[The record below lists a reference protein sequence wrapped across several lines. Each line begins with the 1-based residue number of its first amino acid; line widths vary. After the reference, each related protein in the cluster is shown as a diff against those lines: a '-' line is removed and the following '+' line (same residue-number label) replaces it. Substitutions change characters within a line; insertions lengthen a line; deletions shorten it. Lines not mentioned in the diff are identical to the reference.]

1 MPMPDLIITNGDAA
15 AEKLAAAGVAASV
28 IAWRDVLH
36 EGPLR
41 ADLSLEQLSDLRAAF
56 LAEYFGIDFA
66 EVRAEFG
73 ARDAIMRK
81 HEIYDR
87 ITIWLEHDL
96 YDQLQLL
103 QILAFFAA
111 EGRAEGLV
119 LVQADD
125 FLGNQTP
132 ETILRFNKRATQVE
146 RPALDI
152 ARRIWSEL
160 CESTPEAIVQRLH
173 SVPDSFPFLGA
184 ALGRFLAELPSP
196 GSGLSRTESTIVENV
211 AGYEVTPA
219 QLFRM
224 AISTEEAAFMGDWSF
239 YRVLDGLA
247 FAPEPLLGGLPARF
261 PADGTD
267 SQRDR
272 YLHAQ
277 IELTAHGI
285 NVHGGA
291 SDNLSVNAI
300 DRWWGGTHLLGHSCW
315 RWDRAESRLIS
326 PSGAAQPEADEA
338 S

>member
-1 MPMPDLIITNGDAA
+1 MPDLVITNGDSA
-15 AEKLAAAGVAASV
+15 AELLAAAGVTASI

-36 EGPLR
+36 EGPLK
-41 ADLSLEQLSDLRAAF
+41 ADLGLEQLSDLRAAF
-56 LAEYFGIDFA
+56 LGEHFGIDFA

-73 ARDAIMRK
+73 ARDAVMRK
-81 HEIYDR
+81 HALYDR

-103 QILAFFAA
+103 QILSFFAG

-132 ETILRFNKRATQVE
+132 ETILQFNKRAVS
-146 RPALDI
+146 LDLPTLGV
-152 ARRIWSEL
+152 AHRIWNEL
-160 CESTPEAIVQRLH
+160 CESTPAAIVRRLK
-173 SVPDSFPFLGA
+173 SIPDSFPFLGA
-184 ALGRFLAELPSP
+184 ALRRFLAELPSP
-196 GSGLSRTESTIVENV
+196 GSGLSRTEAMIVEHV

-219 QLFRM
+219 HLFRM
-224 AISTEEAAFMGDWSF
+224 AITTEEAAFMGDWSF

-247 FAPEPLLGGLPARF
+247 FATEPLVRGLPGRF
-261 PADGTD
+261 PTFGTD
-267 SQRDR
+267 AQRER
-272 YLHAQ
+272 YVHAP
-277 IELTAHGI
+277 IELTAHGA
-285 NVHGGA
+285 NVHSGTT
-291 SDNLSVNAI
+291 DNLSVNAI

-326 PSGAAQPEADEA
+326 PSGAAQSKADEA

>member
-1 MPMPDLIITNGDAA
+1 VP
-15 AEKLAAAGVAASV
+15 AS
-28 IAWRDVLH
+28 
-36 EGPLR
+36 
-41 ADLSLEQLSDLRAAF
+41 LSLAELGEVRAAF
-56 LAEYFGIDFA
+56 LAGQGAGDYATVLEGFA
-66 EVRAEFG
+66 R
-73 ARDAIMRK
+73 RDAALAGWRT
-81 HEIYDR
+81 HEEVVL
-87 ITIWLEHDL
+87 WFEHDL

>member
-1 MPMPDLIITNGDAA
+1 
-15 AEKLAAAGVAASV
+15 
-28 IAWRDVLH
+28 VLH
-36 EGPLR
+36 EGPLK

-56 LAEYFGIDFA
+56 LGEYFGIDFA

-73 ARDAIMRK
+73 ARDAVMRK
-81 HEIYDR
+81 HELYDR

-103 QILAFFAA
+103 QILSFFAS

-132 ETILRFNKRATQVE
+132 ETILQFNKRAA
-146 RPALDI
+146 PLDLPTLGG
-152 ARRIWSEL
+152 AHRIWNEL
-160 CESTPEAIVQRLH
+160 CEDTPESVVLRLK
-173 SVPDSFPFLGA
+173 SIPDSFPFLGA
-184 ALGRFLAELPSP
+184 ALRRFLAELPSP
-196 GSGLSRTESTIVENV
+196 VSGLSRTEWTIVENV

-224 AISTEEAAFMGDWSF
+224 SLSTEEAAFMGDWSF
-239 YRVLDGLA
+239 YRVLEGLA
-247 FAPEPLLGGLPARF
+247 FATEPLVRGLPGRF
-261 PADGTD
+261 PTFGTD
-267 SQRDR
+267 AQRER
-272 YLHAQ
+272 YVHAPL
-277 IELTAHGI
+277 ELTAHGA

-291 SDNLSVNAI
+291 TDNLSVNAI

-326 PSGAAQPEADEA
+326 PSGAAQSEADEA

>member
-1 MPMPDLIITNGDAA
+1 MPDLVITNGDSA
-15 AEKLAAAGVAASV
+15 AELLAAAGLTASIV
-28 IAWRDVLH
+28 AWRDVLH

-41 ADLSLEQLSDLRAAF
+41 ADLSLEQLSDLRAGF
-56 LAEYFGIDFA
+56 LGEYFGIDFA
-66 EVRAEFG
+66 DVRAEFG

-81 HEIYDR
+81 HERYDR

-103 QILAFFAA
+103 QIFAFFAG

-132 ETILRFNKRATQVE
+132 ETILQFNKRAVAIDL
-146 RPALDI
+146 PILGI
-152 ARRIWSEL
+152 AHRIWNEL
-160 CESTPEAIVQRLH
+160 CGSTPEAIVRRLK
-173 SVPDSFPFLGA
+173 SIPDSFPFLGA
-184 ALGRFLAELPSP
+184 ALRRFLAELPSP
-196 GSGLSRTESTIVENV
+196 GSGLSRTESTIVEHV

-219 QLFRM
+219 HLFRM

-247 FAPEPLLGGLPARF
+247 FATEPLVRGLPGHFLAF
-261 PADGTD
+261 DGD
-267 SQRDR
+267 AQRGQ
-272 YLHAQ
+272 YLQAPL
-277 IELTAHGI
+277 ELTPHGA
-285 NVHGGA
+285 NVHSGA
-291 SDNLSVNAI
+291 SDNLNANAI

-315 RWDRAESRLIS
+315 RWDRVDSRLIS
-326 PSGAAQPEADEA
+326 PTGAATMEADEA